1 MHYTEDDMKTAT
13 IQVRIEPK
21 LKSDVEKIL
30 DKMGISAS
38 QAISMFYSSIKLN
51 KGIPFE
57 MKVPNRATREAMEDV
72 RLRRN
77 LYTVKDPDNFIQEI
91 LESDD

>member
-1 MHYTEDDMKTAT
+1 MKTAT

-21 LKSDVEKIL
+21 LKEDVEKIL
-30 DKMGISAS
+30 DKLGISAS
-38 QAISMFYSSIKLN
+38 QAISMFYNSIKLN

-57 MKVPNRATREAMEDV
+57 QKIPNARLRAAMKDV
-72 RLRRN
+72 DLRRN